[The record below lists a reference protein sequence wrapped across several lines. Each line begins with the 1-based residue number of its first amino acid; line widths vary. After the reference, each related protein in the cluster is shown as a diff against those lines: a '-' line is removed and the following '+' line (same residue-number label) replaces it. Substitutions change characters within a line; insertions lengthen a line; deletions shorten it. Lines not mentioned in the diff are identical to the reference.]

1 MSTLRRYLRRE
12 ILIATLFLFVLL
24 VTALAFFDLINE
36 LGDVGR
42 GGRTLSSAFLY
53 VALRLPSRIYE
64 MAPVAALI
72 GTLYVLARMVSS
84 SELTVMRASGMS
96 LAQVSLAIF
105 QVGIP
110 IALATFLAGE
120 FVAPQ
125 AERLA
130 QTARAVHRS
139 GGQQMITQQF
149 SSGFWFKEQYT
160 FANIRAATADHV
172 LMGVRLYEFDNAM
185 RLQRIRSA
193 ARGIFSEDDNTWLL
207 DDVETTEIS
216 SGSRTLVY
224 SDPSYVWKTVL
235 RPSILTVFQI
245 PPEQLEIKT
254 LFDNISILEKS
265 EQPTSR
271 FEIALWIKLVYPLN
285 VFVMMFLALP
295 FSQSQ
300 RRQGGLGFRLFVG
313 SMLGITFL
321 LLGRLFSS
329 LGVLNNWP
337 PLTSAL
343 APTIVFLGMASALLW
358 WQERR

>member
-1 MSTLRRYLRRE
+1 MNTLRRYLRRE
-12 ILIATLFLFVLL
+12 ILIVTLFTFIVL
-24 VTALAFFDLINE
+24 VMIFAFFDLINE

-53 VALRLPSRIYE
+53 VVLRLPSRVYE
-64 MAPVAALI
+64 LAPVAALI
-72 GTLYVLARMVSS
+72 GTLIVLVRMVSS
-84 SELTVMRASGMS
+84 SELTVMRVSGMS
-96 LAQVSLAIF
+96 LAQIGFAIF

-130 QTARAVHRS
+130 QTVRAIHRS
-139 GGQQMITQQF
+139 GDQQMITQQF
-149 SSGFWFKEQYT
+149 SSGFWFKEQYI
-160 FANIRAATADHV
+160 FANIRAATASHV
-172 LMGVRLYEFDNAM
+172 LMGVRLYEFDNTM

-193 ARGIFSEDDNTWLL
+193 ERGVFSETDNIWLL
-207 DDVETTEIS
+207 DNVETTEIG
-216 SGSRTLVY
+216 SGIHTLVY
-224 SDPSYVWKTVL
+224 SEPSYAWKTVL

-254 LFDNISILEKS
+254 LFDNIQILEKS

-271 FEIALWIKLVYPLN
+271 FEIALWVKLIYPLH
-285 VFVMMFLALP
+285 VFVMMLLALP
-295 FSQSQ
+295 FSQFQ
-300 RRQGGLGFRLFVG
+300 RRQGSAGFRIAAGTIFGLA
-313 SMLGITFL
+313 FL
-321 LLGRLFSS
+321 LFARLFSY

-343 APTIVFLGMASALLW
+343 APSIVFLCVTSALLW